1 MRYEELITELCE
13 VIKETEKDAEG
24 IFDNTDEI
32 SKIIENIK
40 IPIHKREKLKDLLS
54 NIYGLLQRQDLHR
67 QKIERV
73 VNFVCEK
80 NDIDKS
86 QYNLAP
92 SAKNIAEI
100 EKDFEVQ
107 MSEDGARRFDQSR
120 SVFLGLYWKP
130 HSSRRCRIVGCCR
143 SGQSRFSW

>member
-54 NIYGLLQRQDLHR
+54 SIYGLLQRQDLHR

-73 VNFVCEK
+73 VNFVCDK
-80 NDIDKS
+80 NDIDKA

-92 SAKNIAEI
+92 SAKTIDATE
-100 EKDFEVQ
+100 DSL
-107 MSEDGARRFDQSR
+107 SEDELAALIQSM
-120 SVFLGLYWKP
+120 
-130 HSSRRCRIVGCCR
+130 
-143 SGQSRFSW
+143 QNN

>member
-32 SKIIENIK
+32 SKIIDNIK

-73 VNFVCEK
+73 VNFVCDK
-80 NDIDKS
+80 NDIDKA

-92 SAKNIAEI
+92 SAKNIDSCEDTLSADELELLI
-100 EKDFEVQ
+100 KQ
-107 MSEDGARRFDQSR
+107 MQS
-120 SVFLGLYWKP
+120 
-130 HSSRRCRIVGCCR
+130 
-143 SGQSRFSW
+143 

>member
-32 SKIIENIK
+32 SNIIDNIK

-80 NDIDKS
+80 NDIDKT

-92 SAKNIAEI
+92 SAKTIDATE
-100 EKDFEVQ
+100 DSL
-107 MSEDGARRFDQSR
+107 SEDELAALIQSMQNNEK
-120 SVFLGLYWKP
+120 SLSF
-130 HSSRRCRIVGCCR
+130 
-143 SGQSRFSW
+143 FSFTIFFIKLNII